1 MLKEWLS
8 PERLAR
14 HKSGI
19 NHDVK
24 DLFLTDLWMQNDDGQ
39 YGAIINAGEHRTI
52 KELFTAIEDAFSNE
66 SAIDIQAVLGHVVK
80 VVLEFSNL
88 GPVSTKPIA
97 LSLDDDDR
105 KLQNLRWAIV
115 CGLTTSDR
123 KESARELWL

>member
-1 MLKEWLS
+1 
-8 PERLAR
+8 
-14 HKSGI
+14 
-19 NHDVK
+19 
-24 DLFLTDLWMQNDDGQ
+24 MQNDDGQ

-115 CGLTTSDR
+115 CGFDDFRPKGVGERVVALATVFFH
-123 KESARELWL
+123 KEI